1 MKFTHSASRL
11 ITILAWLTAFCC
23 SPAIVSAAAAAP
35 AKSSSAI
42 NYTFDD
48 SPLDRSNQDR
58 LTSYADML
66 DKVTPG
72 VVGVYPSRLAQP
84 VRRGRT
90 LQQYFNRYGTTP
102 PAPVPDW
109 TDSKGVNYWYI
120 GVGSGCVISA
130 DGYILTNNHVVDDE
144 TEEQADAVLVKLGD
158 GRELQA
164 KIIGTDRASD
174 LALIK
179 IDAKNLPTIK
189 MADSDKLRVGDIVF
203 AVGNPMDVGMT
214 VTHGIVSAVG
224 RSDLDLLSDDQHPG
238 TGFENFIQTD
248 ASINPGNSGG
258 PLVDAEGRLVGLNSV
273 IESPSGGSIGIGFA
287 IPSTLARHVADD
299 LMKDG
304 RVRRGALGVG
314 TEEVDHNLAEALHM
328 PNTHGALLKDI
339 SAGSPAAK
347 SGLQPGDVVVKINND
362 EVDTAGKLRYLV
374 ALSDPGTAI
383 NVTILRDGKP
393 QVVKVVLEDREQL
406 YQEVNGLAPVRSSP
420 SREAAPTANNSA
432 PGTGEIL
439 AGVSLTPVTGK
450 VRQDLELPNEISGL
464 VVTDVAGNSPYAYEF
479 SIGTVITQVNKKPV
493 VTLED
498 LIAALKP
505 GELNLFYVYRN
516 DKTAIVTQMVPGAA
530 K

>member
-109 TDSKGVNYWYI
+109 NDSKGVNYWYI

-224 RSDLDLLSDDQHPG
+224 RSDLDLLSDDQPG
-238 TGFENFIQTD
+238 KMWRNTHI
-248 ASINPGNSGG
+248 INLKITS
-258 PLVDAEGRLVGLNSV
+258 PL
-273 IESPSGGSIGIGFA
+273 
-287 IPSTLARHVADD
+287 
-299 LMKDG
+299 
-304 RVRRGALGVG
+304 LGVSF
-314 TEEVDHNLAEALHM
+314 A
-328 PNTHGALLKDI
+328 
-339 SAGSPAAK
+339 
-347 SGLQPGDVVVKINND
+347 
-362 EVDTAGKLRYLV
+362 
-374 ALSDPGTAI
+374 
-383 NVTILRDGKP
+383 
-393 QVVKVVLEDREQL
+393 
-406 YQEVNGLAPVRSSP
+406 
-420 SREAAPTANNSA
+420 
-432 PGTGEIL
+432 
-439 AGVSLTPVTGK
+439 
-450 VRQDLELPNEISGL
+450 
-464 VVTDVAGNSPYAYEF
+464 
-479 SIGTVITQVNKKPV
+479 
-493 VTLED
+493 
-498 LIAALKP
+498 
-505 GELNLFYVYRN
+505 
-516 DKTAIVTQMVPGAA
+516 
-530 K
+530 